1 VSPVLVFKDKVHG
14 NVATDWMQTDLTSFA
29 DDLHS

>member
-1 VSPVLVFKDKVHG
+1 MVFKDKVHG

-29 DDLHS
+29 DDLRS